1 MAGYR
6 HMGAGPLEVWRRRER
21 GRCPAKGRE
30 VINDVPAFIL
40 GLLIGAL
47 MLVIGTIV
55 WQQAGWGAGAA
66 TGAMAGIL
74 ALLILQ

>member
-1 MAGYR
+1 M
-6 HMGAGPLEVWRRRER
+6 
-21 GRCPAKGRE
+21 
-30 VINDVPAFIL
+30 INDVPAFIL